1 MDERSFD
8 NASGQNGEDDSEGR
22 VSSLERMVSAYSVLL
37 RDKLIDVALATDDD
51 VVHGRLLPSGSD
63 AAILLYRGETFC
75 WIYGE
80 PADDGHRIHD
90 FVEER
95 REAILAGVSHLAS
108 DPILLAGRWV
118 DFEESGEGYFA
129 PFVVTIFC
137 KDGPRGRLIAEGT
150 FDWERQSGFHTVSHR
165 IEESASRDVIRP
177 LRAAGQG
184 MIEATNDALY
194 QGERVVDG
202 ILWQVNTCLKGR
214 AIVSTKA
221 G

>member
-1 MDERSFD
+1 MDEPSVD
-8 NASGQNGEDDSEGR
+8 NASGKNGKDDFEGW

-63 AAILLYRGETFC
+63 AAIFLYRGDAFL

-80 PADDGHRIHD
+80 PADDGHPIHD
-90 FVEER
+90 FVEKR
-95 REAILAGVSHLAS
+95 REAILTEVSHLTS
-108 DPILLAGRWV
+108 DPILLTGRWV
-118 DFEESGEGYFA
+118 DFDGADDGYFA

-137 KDGPRGRLIAEGT
+137 QDGPRGRLIAEGT
-150 FDWERQSGFHTVSHR
+150 FDWERQGGFHTVSHG
-165 IEESASRDVIRP
+165 IEESARQDVIIP
-177 LRAAGQG
+177 LRAAGRG

-202 ILWQVNTCLKGR
+202 ILWQVNTCSKGR
-214 AIVSTKA
+214 VIVSTQA